1 MIRICIVDDHYIVR
15 EGIRMV
21 LELEEHFEVVA
32 EAENGQQAIALLVT
46 HDVDV
51 ILLDLNMPVMDG
63 IQFLQQY
70 KGTTPV
76 IVLTTYNDEQLLL
89 KAVNLGV
96 RSYLL
101 KDAGRAIIYETIA
114 RVMNGE
120 TYFPSALQHALRT
133 ARERPV
139 FTNKELELL
148 RLLASG
154 LKNKEIASKL
164 FVSERTVK
172 AYLTTIYEKLDVKS
186 RGQAIA
192 IAIEQKYI

>member
-32 EAENGQQAIALLVT
+32 EAENGQQAIALLAT

-76 IVLTTYNDEQLLL
+76 IVLTTYNDEQLFIE
-89 KAVNLGV
+89 
-96 RSYLL
+96 RC
-101 KDAGRAIIYETIA
+101 
-114 RVMNGE
+114 
-120 TYFPSALQHALRT
+120 RT
-133 ARERPV
+133 RHH
-139 FTNKELELL
+139 L
-148 RLLASG
+148 
-154 LKNKEIASKL
+154 
-164 FVSERTVK
+164 
-172 AYLTTIYEKLDVKS
+172 
-186 RGQAIA
+186 
-192 IAIEQKYI
+192 

>member
-21 LELEEHFEVVA
+21 LELEDHFEVVA
-32 EAENGQQAIALLVT
+32 EAENGQQAKELLQT

-70 KGTTPV
+70 NEAAPV

-101 KDAGRAIIYETIA
+101 KDAGREVIYETIA
-114 RVMNGE
+114 RVVNGK
-120 TYFPSALQHALRT
+120 TYFPTELQHALRT
-133 ARERPV
+133 ARERPML
-139 FTNKELELL
+139 TNRELELL
-148 RLLASG
+148 RLLATG
-154 LKNKEIASKL
+154 LKNKEIADKL

-186 RGQAIA
+186 RAQAIA
-192 IAIEQKYI
+192 VAIEQKYI